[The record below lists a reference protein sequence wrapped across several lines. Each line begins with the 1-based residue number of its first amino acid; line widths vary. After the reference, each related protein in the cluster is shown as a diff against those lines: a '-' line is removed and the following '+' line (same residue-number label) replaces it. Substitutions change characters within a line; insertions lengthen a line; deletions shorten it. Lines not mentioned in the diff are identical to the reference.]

1 MKIQSLGRI
10 DYAKYCKYFLLINFS
25 EKNLQRDEFKH
36 FINVEVI
43 LIEFSLYCFKESFQN
58 ICLESREKNDLNCQ

>member
-1 MKIQSLGRI
+1 MKIQSSEPF
-10 DYAKYCKYFLLINFS
+10 DYVKYCKYFPLINSS

-43 LIEFSLYCFKESFQN
+43 LIEFSLYCFKEGFQN
-58 ICLESREKNDLNCQ
+58 ICVPTSREKEE